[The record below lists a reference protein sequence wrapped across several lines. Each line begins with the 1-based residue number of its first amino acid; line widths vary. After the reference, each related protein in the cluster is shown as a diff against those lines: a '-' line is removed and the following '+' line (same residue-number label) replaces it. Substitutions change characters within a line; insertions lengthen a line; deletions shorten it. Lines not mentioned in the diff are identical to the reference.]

1 MCLGMTNSLKTV
13 RKRGMTTPRISAS
26 LMAADGARLGDAC
39 RAAAALGVDSLHW
52 DIMDGHFVPNLTFG
66 PSTMKACRAVCDMEF
81 DAHLMASDPAR
92 WIDIFAQAGAD
103 YLSVHVEI
111 GTTVPALLTQ
121 IKKAGCKVGLAVN
134 PGTNLEIVDKAIW
147 PMLDRL
153 LLMSVNPGFGGQEFI
168 DITEKISQAAALRR
182 EFPNMDIT
190 VDGGIN
196 GKTADSVRRA
206 GAMTLVSGSGLF
218 EDGMPSAAKLSALRG
233 SAA

>member
-1 MCLGMTNSLKTV
+1 MRLGMTNRLKTV
-13 RKRGMTTPRISAS
+13 RKRGMTIPRISAS
-26 LMAADGARLGDAC
+26 LMAADGARLGDVC
-39 RAAAALGVDSLHW
+39 RMADDLGVDSLHW

-66 PSTMKACRAVCDMEF
+66 PATIKSCRAISKMEF
-81 DAHLMASDPAR
+81 DVHLMVADPAR
-92 WIDIFAQAGAD
+92 WIDVFAQAGAD
-103 YLSVHVEI
+103 YLSVHVEL
-111 GTTVPALLTQ
+111 GTTVPALLSQ

-134 PGTNLEIVDKAIW
+134 PGTKLEIIDKSIW

-168 DITEKISQAAALRR
+168 DVTEKISQAAALRR

-196 GKTADSVRRA
+196 GKTADSVIKA

-218 EDGMPSAAKLSALRG
+218 ENGLPLQTKLSGLRG
-233 SAA
+233 NA